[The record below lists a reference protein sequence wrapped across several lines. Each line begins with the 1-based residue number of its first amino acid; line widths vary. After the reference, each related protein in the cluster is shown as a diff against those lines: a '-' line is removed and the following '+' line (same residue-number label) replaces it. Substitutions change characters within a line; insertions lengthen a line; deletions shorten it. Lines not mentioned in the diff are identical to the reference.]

1 MAIASGI
8 VSTAPG
14 DGVGWEKNFAAGI
27 AESGD

>member
-14 DGVGWEKNFAAGI
+14 DGVVWEKNLAAGI
-27 AESGD
+27 AGSGD